1 MEQEENLIPDYN
13 WKSIPVRESRK
24 GIMQRVFRGDDVL
37 VGYSELHP
45 HMDPSPHSHPYEQL
59 FMIVKGRV
67 KLHVGEQVIECTEG
81 SVVRIPPNVV
91 HWAEPPS
98 PEDGVAINMDIW
110 TPYRADFG
118 EFTAYQTDRFSP
130 GARGVEKEKVS

>member
-1 MEQEENLIPDYN
+1 MMTQPVAQVPDYN

-45 HMDPSPHSHPYEQL
+45 HMDPSPHSHPYEQI
-59 FMIVKGRV
+59 FMFVKGRV
-67 KLHVGEQVIECTEG
+67 LLHVADQVILCTEG

-98 PEDGVAINMDIW
+98 LEDGVAINMDIW
-110 TPYRADFG
+110 TPYRPDFG
-118 EFTAYQTDRFSP
+118 QFTRYQTDVFGE
-130 GARGVEKEKVS
+130 GARTDTAVA

>member
-1 MEQEENLIPDYN
+1 MNDSKGRVPDYN
-13 WKSIPVRESRK
+13 WKTIPVRESRK

-37 VGYSELHP
+37 IGYSELHP
-45 HMDPSPHSHPYEQL
+45 HMDPSPHSHPYEQI

-67 KLHVGEQVIECTEG
+67 KLHVGEQVIPCVEG

-110 TPYRADFG
+110 TPYRPDFG
-118 EFTAYQTDRFSP
+118 QFTAYQTDEFSRNAP
-130 GARGVEKEKVS
+130 ASRA